1 MQMVPPPNHMMPSP
15 FGLPLMVANP
25 FAGVMQPVAPQEP
38 DLMDRKD
45 EDLRNKDDAS
55 RRRRSRSPRRRSRS
69 RSRSPARSR
78 RRSRERKR
86 DRSTS
91 AEREHERERMS
102 KGLPP
107 VRRGYITVCS
117 NTLWLGHVSKATT
130 ESDLEASFGEH
141 GKILSID
148 VSFSEVNSL
157 YFLMNKILQ
166 SLTRLVNSTDSR

>member
-1 MQMVPPPNHMMPSP
+1 MGMQMVPPPNHMMQSP

-25 FAGVMQPVAPQEP
+25 FAPPASVQPPTSQEP

-45 EDLRNKDDAS
+45 EDLRNKDEP

-69 RSRSPARSR
+69 RSRSPTRSR
-78 RRSRERKR
+78 RRSRDRKR
-86 DRSTS
+86 DRSSS
-91 AEREHERERMS
+91 ADREHERERMS
-102 KGLPP
+102 KGLPS

-148 VSFSEVNSL
+148 VS
-157 YFLMNKILQ
+157 
-166 SLTRLVNSTDSR
+166 T